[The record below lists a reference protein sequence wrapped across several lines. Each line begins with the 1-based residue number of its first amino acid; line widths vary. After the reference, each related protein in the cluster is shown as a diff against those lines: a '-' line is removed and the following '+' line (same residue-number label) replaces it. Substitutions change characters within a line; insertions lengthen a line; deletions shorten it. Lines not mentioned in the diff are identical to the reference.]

1 MSDTKELIERL
12 QAFVALDGGDLA
24 VVEQAAD
31 TIARL
36 EAERDAA
43 RADAERYRWL
53 RSRFDELRDGW
64 ALEVCV
70 DGAPSLETL
79 EDAIDAAMG
88 KQQ

>member
-43 RADAERYRWL
+43 RREAMEEAAQICEQSPTPGCVEVDDVRQSLADAIR
-53 RSRFDELRDGW
+53 
-64 ALEVCV
+64 
-70 DGAPSLETL
+70 
-79 EDAIDAAMG
+79 AAMQG
-88 KQQ
+88 EEK